1 MAKANPRAA
10 RERKQKIFVA
20 VGGLLLLA
28 LLAIQL
34 PKIMGGS
41 TSEASPTTETTVT
54 GEAATPTSGVPSGA
68 VPAAVVDTGGPA
80 AAGTSQLRSFGVF
93 DRKDP
98 FVQQIEDPD
107 EAEDAGAGTDDGGS
121 GDAGSGGKGDG
132 NGGKNEPPPSE
143 DFSTDDPAA
152 PVATVISVNGT
163 RQALEA
169 GAVFPAADPVFVLIA
184 ENPKAKTVTV
194 GIAGGSYANGAGGTK
209 LRVGK
214 PLVLVNTTTGARY
227 RLVLVAVGEGE
238 PEKKPDDDPDKP

>member
-20 VGGLLLLA
+20 VGGLMLLA

-41 TSEASPTTETTVT
+41 ASEASATTETTVA
-54 GEAATPTSGVPSGA
+54 GEEATPTPGVPSGA
-68 VPAAVVDTGGPA
+68 VPAAVVETGGAA

-98 FVQQIEDPD
+98 FVQQIKDPE
-107 EAEDAGAGTDDGGS
+107 EAGDGGGGT
-121 GDAGSGGKGDG
+121 GDAGSGDGGNGGDG
-132 NGGKNEPPPSE
+132 SGGKNEPPPSE

-163 RQALEA
+163 RQALER
-169 GAVFPAADPVFVLIA
+169 GRGLP
-184 ENPKAKTVTV
+184 
-194 GIAGGSYANGAGGTK
+194 GCRSG
-209 LRVGK
+209 LR
-214 PLVLVNTTTGARY
+214 AHR
-227 RLVLVAVGEGE
+227 GE
-238 PEKKPDDDPDKP
+238 PEGEDGDRRHRRRLVRERRRRDEASRRQAARSRQHDDGSAVPARARGGRRG

>member
-20 VGGLLLLA
+20 VGGLMLLA

-41 TSEASPTTETTVT
+41 ASEASATTETTVA
-54 GEAATPTSGVPSGA
+54 GEEATPTPGVPSGA
-68 VPAAVVDTGGPA
+68 VPAAVVETGGAA

-98 FVQQIEDPD
+98 FVQQIKDPE
-107 EAEDAGAGTDDGGS
+107 EAGDGGGGT
-121 GDAGSGGKGDG
+121 GDAGSGDGGNGGDG
-132 NGGKNEPPPSE
+132 SGGKNEPPPSE

-163 RQALEA
+163 RQALDA

-227 RLVLVAVGEGE
+227 RLLLVAVGEGK
-238 PEKKPDDDPDKP
+238 PETKPDDDPDKP

>member
-1 MAKANPRAA
+1 MAKANPPAA

-20 VGGLLLLA
+20 VGGLMLLA

-41 TSEASPTTETTVT
+41 ASEASATTETTVA
-54 GEAATPTSGVPSGA
+54 GDAATPSPSVPSGA
-68 VPAAVVDTGGPA
+68 VPAALDTGG
-80 AAGTSQLRSFGVF
+80 AGAGQLRSFGVF

-98 FVQQIEDPD
+98 FVQQIEDPAAD
-107 EAEDAGAGTDDGGS
+107 SGDGGGGAGDGGS
-121 GDAGSGGKGDG
+121 GSGDTK
-132 NGGKNEPPPSE
+132 PPPSE

-152 PVATVISVNGT
+152 PAVTVISVNGA
-163 RQALEA
+163 RQALSA
-169 GAVFPAADPVFVLIA
+169 GAAFPVADPVFVLIA
-184 ENPKAKTVTV
+184 ESPKAKTVTV

-227 RLVLVAVGEGE
+227 RLVLVAVGEG
-238 PEKKPDDDPDKP
+238 KQATKPDDAPVKP